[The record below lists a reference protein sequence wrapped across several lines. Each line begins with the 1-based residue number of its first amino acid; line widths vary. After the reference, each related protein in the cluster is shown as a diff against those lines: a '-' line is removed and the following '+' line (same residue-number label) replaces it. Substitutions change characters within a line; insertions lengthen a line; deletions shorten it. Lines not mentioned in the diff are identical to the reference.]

1 MMTKILVPNSSVAQ
15 VEQLPGL
22 MRRTLGV
29 GDRAMVCEFY
39 AQPGV
44 HVPTHSHA
52 AEQIGYLIS
61 GEMQLMVHDQTVT
74 VQPGDSYVIPGNAP
88 HSADFVTAC
97 YLIEVFSP
105 VRPELR

>member
-1 MMTKILVPNSSVAQ
+1 MSNHLVTNVSVNQ

-29 GDRAMVCEFY
+29 GDQAMVCEFY

-44 HVPTHSHA
+44 IVPTHSHA

-61 GEMQLMVHDQTVT
+61 GEMRLTVHDATFT
-74 VQPGDSYVIPGNAP
+74 VQPGDSYTIPSDAP
-88 HSADFVTAC
+88 HSAHFVTAC

-105 VRPELR
+105 VRPELL

>member
-1 MMTKILVPNSSVAQ
+1 MNNTLIANASVPQ

-29 GDRAMVCEFY
+29 GERAMVCEFY
-39 AQPGV
+39 SQPGV
-44 HVPTHSHA
+44 IVPTHSHL

-61 GEMQLMVHDQTVT
+61 GEMRLTVSDQTFI
-74 VQPGDSYVIPGNAP
+74 VQPGDSYVIPGDAL
-88 HSADFVTAC
+88 HSAHFVTAC
-97 YLIEVFSP
+97 YLIEIFSP

>member
-1 MMTKILVPNSSVAQ
+1 MMTNTFVPNASVTQ
-15 VEQLPGL
+15 IEQIPGL

-44 HVPTHSHA
+44 IVPTHSHP
-52 AEQIGYLIS
+52 AEQIGYLIN
-61 GEMQLMVHDQTVT
+61 GEMRLTVHNEVFA
-74 VQPGDSYVIPGNAP
+74 VHPGDSYVIPGDAP
-88 HSADFVTAC
+88 HSAHFVSAC

-105 VRPELR
+105 VRPELL

>member
-1 MMTKILVPNSSVAQ
+1 MDNTLIPNTSVPQ

-29 GDRAMVCEFY
+29 GERAMVCEFH

-44 HVPTHSHA
+44 IVPTHGHS

-61 GEMQLMVHDQTVT
+61 GEMRLTVSDQTYI
-74 VQPGDSYVIPGNAP
+74 VQPGDSYVIPGDAL
-88 HSADFVTAC
+88 HSAQFVTAC
-97 YLIEVFSP
+97 YLIEIFSP